1 MQEQIQILQ
10 NQIDQKNHELD
21 HLTAEFQHLQHFV
34 DKYIPIRISKTCEEF
49 LHKTLPDELLTKLEL
64 FYMQKTKDDN
74 EYLLRDEKEFDLKK
88 ICKQILS
95 ELDLV
100 IEKYQKLSKQ
110 KGMVY

>member
-1 MQEQIQILQ
+1 
-10 NQIDQKNHELD
+10 
-21 HLTAEFQHLQHFV
+21 
-34 DKYIPIRISKTCEEF
+34 
-49 LHKTLPDELLTKLEL
+49 
-64 FYMQKTKDDN
+64 MQKTKDDN